1 MAVKVARA
9 GGSDCWGWR
18 ISLPWF
24 VCAAG
29 SSKLFLP
36 SCWDDGATWFIFSSG
51 IENNKQMEYLML
63 VSGCLFLKFL
73 RLVEKDLWLS
83 LHGCPGAT
91 VVHTS
96 GSRHRE
102 TARRTSTCS
111 PAWSR
116 FQATCLPLNSS
127 ADEPRRMHSQHP
139 PALGESGSSLCGHG
153 GFYQTW
159 NFEPAGCQPALTDIH
174 SGCTKCRAETCG
186 SKSPRMINHQNW
198 NNYCSSIFRQS
209 KKHLCVR
216 WNPHFARFK
225 FRWCLQTSIDMA
237 GRWLQKRIQ
246 VSIPRCSISGILAD
260 ICTKQNCTILPY
272 IYIYPYMQHI
282 RSIKCVCLEIGYPWI
297 HWPIIFPIRM
307 AISRYISSIF
317 RQALNSIRLAISPSI
332 SKFDIPWISPNIR
345 SSISLPSPQ
354 ILLV

>member
-1 MAVKVARA
+1 MWPVPAALMAGVDGYHYK
-9 GGSDCWGWR
+9 
-18 ISLPWF
+18 F

-29 SSKLFLP
+29 SSKLFIP
-36 SCWDDGATWFIFSSG
+36 SCWDDATWFIFSG
-51 IENNKQMEYLML
+51 IESNKQMEYLML

-83 LHGCPGAT
+83 LHDCPGAT

-139 PALGESGSSLCGHG
+139 PALGESGSSLCGHR

-159 NFEPAGCQPALTDIH
+159 NFKPAGCQPALTDIH
-174 SGCTKCRAETCG
+174 SGCTKCTAETCG

-198 NNYCSSIFRQS
+198 NTVVLFSDKARNIFAF
-209 KKHLCVR
+209 V
-216 WNPHFARFK
+216 
-225 FRWCLQTSIDMA
+225 
-237 GRWLQKRIQ
+237 
-246 VSIPRCSISGILAD
+246 GILTLLA
-260 ICTKQNCTILPY
+260 
-272 IYIYPYMQHI
+272 
-282 RSIKCVCLEIGYPWI
+282 S
-297 HWPIIFPIRM
+297 
-307 AISRYISSIF
+307 
-317 RQALNSIRLAISPSI
+317 NSDGACRL
-332 SKFDIPWISPNIR
+332 
-345 SSISLPSPQ
+345 Q
-354 ILLV
+354 

>member
-1 MAVKVARA
+1 
-9 GGSDCWGWR
+9 
-18 ISLPWF
+18 
-24 VCAAG
+24 
-29 SSKLFLP
+29 
-36 SCWDDGATWFIFSSG
+36 
-51 IENNKQMEYLML
+51 
-63 VSGCLFLKFL
+63 
-73 RLVEKDLWLS
+73 
-83 LHGCPGAT
+83 
-91 VVHTS
+91 
-96 GSRHRE
+96 
-102 TARRTSTCS
+102 
-111 PAWSR
+111 
-116 FQATCLPLNSS
+116 
-127 ADEPRRMHSQHP
+127 MHSQHP

-272 IYIYPYMQHI
+272 IYIYI
-282 RSIKCVCLEIGYPWI
+282 SIYAAYKIHKMCLSGDRVPLNPLAN
-297 HWPIIFPIRM
+297 HFP
-307 AISRYISSIF
+307 
-317 RQALNSIRLAISPSI
+317 N
-332 SKFDIPWISPNIR
+332 
-345 SSISLPSPQ
+345 
-354 ILLV
+354 